1 MANAAVASA
10 SPSTQDSTRLQPT
23 TAAPETVWMRETHR
37 QITQRFA
44 LDSPSNPFAAETSH
58 TLSTRAPIVTDRI
71 FAGTITHVRRLPT
84 LARDL
89 LTHFEQEV
97 LPLLP
102 TWFGHESFEPM
113 PSDYYDS
120 PNFGSNEYD
129 AQAWLSAVVDRLAQ
143 FAAGGVLGLR
153 IRRGSQYNT
162 PQQGASDI
170 SLFLHGDP
178 YVEIPQE
185 VKLTQAL
192 TEVLMQAM
200 LNRLVLP
207 QMFDMAQDLPTL
219 WQLEVYSKAPAR
231 SSAKRNVL
239 SPPSGLDP
247 YPRRRPQAASAP
259 VPRTSG
265 RPTNPSQ
272 KAKEAA
278 ILEDFSALS
287 FSSTAKPL
295 PAERAKPGQRA
306 PISIAKKPQRKQPA
320 LHQWQGWGFHEST
333 TTPVPWDAMDDEMRA
348 ITLFTQQL
356 SVQLAV
362 LKQRNQ
368 SSFQPL
374 VFGTPDH
381 NLPMFRFGT
390 NLLVCDM
397 EKDLALVARM
407 KAVFLIYLRVGR
419 HSKLSDRLLSKHADQ
434 AEYLQ
439 FFKDLDVATFVRNLH
454 NGSSSA
460 GAPAAGPPLAT
471 DPSVDPADSSA
482 TACADDS
489 SSASSASSDVDE
501 SFESE
506 TTALTALDGNDE
518 TLPKFVDLLETSPDS
533 SSHDLAGSHETPH
546 DSSSRYLAESLKTSH
561 DISRSL
567 VEAPLEPTPDLL
579 ASLERAA
586 KLTLES
592 GLDDLGAFSGCYKR
606 SSSENIEGDGTAAL
620 YLSQHLGSGWGG
632 DVYGDSTGRFAVK
645 VVAPR
650 HEESLDEYRDRLDEG
665 AREHQALVTLRGRRL
680 QYAPMYIGL
689 FGGAIDD
696 IVVLLLIFEFIPG
709 VVLQT
714 WGDVARHRSVCVAA
728 VEALHND
735 QIEHGD
741 LRPANFIVKP
751 NGAVKIIDWARSR
764 VDARPDELALEREQF
779 LYNINAADCNAV

>member
-10 SPSTQDSTRLQPT
+10 SSSVPPRLQPT

-37 QITQRFA
+37 QIPQRFA
-44 LDSPSNPFAAETSH
+44 LDSSSNPFAAETSH
-58 TLSTRAPIVTDRI
+58 TLSTRTPIYTDRT
-71 FAGTITHVRRLPT
+71 FAGTITH
-84 LARDL
+84 D
-89 LTHFEQEV
+89 
-97 LPLLP
+97 
-102 TWFGHESFEPM
+102 
-113 PSDYYDS
+113 DS
-120 PNFGSNEYD
+120 PNLGSNEYD
-129 AQAWLSAVVDRLAQ
+129 AQAWLSDVVDRLAQ

-153 IRRGSQYNT
+153 IRRGRQYNT

-185 VKLTQAL
+185 LKLAQAL
-192 TEVLMQAM
+192 TEALMQAM

-207 QMFDMAQDLPTL
+207 QMFDMARHLPTM
-219 WQLEVYSKAPAR
+219 WQLEVYSNAPTR

-239 SPPSGLDP
+239 SPPSGLNP
-247 YPRRRPQAASAP
+247 YPRGKPQAASAPPP

-278 ILEDFSALS
+278 ILEDFAALS
-287 FSSTAKPL
+287 FSSTSKPL
-295 PAERAKPGQRA
+295 PAERAEPGQRA
-306 PISIAKKPQRKQPA
+306 PISIAKKSQRKQPA
-320 LHQWQGWGFHEST
+320 PHQWQGWGFHEST
-333 TTPVPWDAMDDEMRA
+333 TTPMPWDAMDDEMRT

-362 LKQRNQ
+362 LKQRSQ

-390 NLLVCDM
+390 NLLICDM

-407 KAVFLIYLRVGR
+407 KAVFLIYLLVGR
-419 HSKLSDRLLSKHADQ
+419 HGKLSDRLLSKHADQ

-439 FFKDLDVATFVRNLH
+439 FFKDLDVAKFVRNRH

-460 GAPAAGPPLAT
+460 DAPAAGPPLVT

-501 SFESE
+501 SFESR

-518 TLPKFVDLLETSPDS
+518 TLPNFVDLLETSPDS
-533 SSHDLAGSHETPH
+533 SSHDLPDSLEISH

-561 DISRSL
+561 DISRNL
-567 VEAPLEPTPDLL
+567 VEAPLEPTADLL

-586 KLTLES
+586 KLTLET
-592 GLDDLGAFSGCYKR
+592 GLDDRGAFSGCYKR
-606 SSSENIEGDGTAAL
+606 SSIENPEGDGTAAL

-650 HEESLDEYRDRLDEG
+650 LEESLDEYRDRLDEA

-696 IVVLLLIFEFIPG
+696 TVVLLLIFEFIPG

-714 WGDVARHRSVCVAA
+714 WGDVARHRSACVAA

-779 LYNINAADCNAV
+779 LHNINSADCNDV